1 MHTGLFRMYHYGSH
15 KWEDYLL
22 DIQEAQKGVSKKHR
36 REFRDREFRD
46 KGVSGQG
53 SFGTDEVT
61 PIKMPRLRS
70 IDVVRPRTNYQLSTK
85 RKCLLLLALIGFLL
99 RSGFLRRQPAFGLFF
114 QHCGELL

>member
-36 REFRDREFRD
+36 REFRDRR
-46 KGVSGQG
+46 KG

-70 IDVVRPRTNYQLSTK
+70 IDVVRPRINHQLSTK

-99 RSGFLRRQPAFGLFF
+99 RSGFLRRQPTFGLFF